1 MSLLLSLIQRCWF
14 LIFYKIAAIA
24 NSLIL
29 LHRVIVNLPRS
40 TLVLVPDIFVLEQK
54 PEFFAQVAQWH
65 HQECER
71 QGLKSSLAL
80 RQQRL
85 VLHVQQNTI
94 PKTLIALRGNQ
105 LVGCTSLVNYTYRSS
120 ERMPKVAS
128 ESPVWLSNLFV
139 LENLRQQGIGNLL
152 IDAAKNYA
160 LGLGLEELW
169 LSATDYT
176 DYYQKRGWEIVRR
189 TRLGGRQVNVM
200 RVGM

>member
-1 MSLLLSLIQRCWF
+1 ML
-14 LIFYKIAAIA
+14 A
-24 NSLIL
+24 
-29 LHRVIVNLPRS
+29 
-40 TLVLVPDIFVLEQK
+40 PDIFVLEKK

-71 QGLKSSLAL
+71 QGLKSSIPL

-85 VLHVQQNTI
+85 VLHVQENPI
-94 PKTLIALRGNQ
+94 PKTLIALRGKQ
-105 LVGCTSLVNYTYRSS
+105 LVGCASLVNYTYRSS

-128 ESPVWLSNLFV
+128 PSPVWLSNLFV
-139 LENLRQQGIGNLL
+139 LEEFRNQGFGNSL

-160 LGLGLEELW
+160 QDLGLEELW

-200 RVGM
+200 RVGL

>member
-1 MSLLLSLIQRCWF
+1 ML
-14 LIFYKIAAIA
+14 A
-24 NSLIL
+24 
-29 LHRVIVNLPRS
+29 
-40 TLVLVPDIFVLEQK
+40 PDIFVLEKK

-71 QGLKSSLAL
+71 QGLKSSIAL

-85 VLHVQQNTI
+85 VLHVQENPI
-94 PKTLIALRGNQ
+94 PKTLIALRGKQ
-105 LVGCTSLVNYTYRSS
+105 LVGCASLVNYTYRSS

-128 ESPVWLSNLFV
+128 PSPVWLTNLFV
-139 LENLRQQGIGNLL
+139 LEEFRNQGFGNSL

-160 LGLGLEELW
+160 QDLGLEELW

-200 RVGM
+200 RVIL

>member
-1 MSLLLSLIQRCWF
+1 M
-14 LIFYKIAAIA
+14 
-24 NSLIL
+24 
-29 LHRVIVNLPRS
+29 IVNPSHSVIPLS
-40 TLVLVPDIFVLEQK
+40 IFALQSQPD
-54 PEFFAQVAQWH
+54 FFAQVAHWH

-85 VLHVQQNTI
+85 VLHVQKNAI
-94 PKTLIALRGNQ
+94 PKTIIALRGDQ
-105 LVGCTSLVNYTYRSS
+105 LVGCVSLVNYTYRSS

-139 LENLRQQGIGNLL
+139 QENLRHQGIGNAL
-152 IDAAKNYA
+152 IDAAKHYA
-160 LGLGLEELW
+160 QSLELEELW

-176 DYYQKRGWEIVRR
+176 EYYQKRGWEIVRR

-200 RVGM
+200 RVGI

>member
-1 MSLLLSLIQRCWF
+1 MIVKLSAVKKELSLKLC
-14 LIFYKIAAIA
+14 
-24 NSLIL
+24 
-29 LHRVIVNLPRS
+29 
-40 TLVLVPDIFVLEQK
+40 TLEFQ

-85 VLHVQQNTI
+85 VLHMRDNNI
-94 PKTLIALRGNQ
+94 PKTLIALRQHQ
-105 LVGCTSLVNYTYRSS
+105 LLGCVSLVDYTYRSS
-120 ERMPKVAS
+120 ERMPKVTT

-139 LENLRQQGIGNLL
+139 QENYRRQGVGNQL

-160 LGLGLEELW
+160 QNLGLEELW

-189 TRLGGRQVNVM
+189 TKLGGRQVNVM
-200 RVGM
+200 RVAL

>member
-1 MSLLLSLIQRCWF
+1 MNLSS
-14 LIFYKIAAIA
+14 
-24 NSLIL
+24 SLIL
-29 LHRVIVNLPRS
+29 APE
-40 TLVLVPDIFVLEQK
+40 IFLLEKK
-54 PEFFAQVAQWH
+54 PKFFAQVAQWH

-71 QGLKSSLAL
+71 QGLKSSIAL

-85 VLHVQQNTI
+85 VLHVQENAI

-105 LVGCTSLVNYTYRSS
+105 LIGCSSLVNYTYRSS

-128 ESPVWLSNLFV
+128 PSPVWLSNLFV
-139 LENLRQQGIGNLL
+139 LEEFRYQGIGNSL
-152 IDAAKNYA
+152 IDAAKTYA
-160 LGLGLEELW
+160 HDLGLEELW

-200 RVGM
+200 RVGL

>member
-1 MSLLLSLIQRCWF
+1 MNLSSSTF
-14 LIFYKIAAIA
+14 VIA
-24 NSLIL
+24 
-29 LHRVIVNLPRS
+29 
-40 TLVLVPDIFVLEQK
+40 PDIVILEQK

-85 VLHVQQNTI
+85 VLHVQENTI
-94 PKTLIALRGNQ
+94 PKTLIALCGNQ
-105 LVGCTSLVNYTYRSS
+105 LVGCVSLVNYTYRSS

-128 ESPVWLSNLFV
+128 PSPVWLSNLFV
-139 LENLRQQGIGNLL
+139 LENLRHQGIGNAL

-160 LGLGLEELW
+160 QSLELEELW

-176 DYYQKRGWEIVRR
+176 DYYQKRDWEIVRR

-200 RVGM
+200 RVGL

>member
-1 MSLLLSLIQRCWF
+1 MNLFSPTSV
-14 LIFYKIAAIA
+14 IA
-24 NSLIL
+24 
-29 LHRVIVNLPRS
+29 
-40 TLVLVPDIFVLEQK
+40 TDIFFLEQK

-71 QGLKSSLAL
+71 QGLKSSIAL

-85 VLHVQQNTI
+85 VLHVQRSAI
-94 PKTLIALRGNQ
+94 PKTLIALRNNQ
-105 LVGCTSLVNYTYRSS
+105 VIGCVSLVNYTYRSS

-139 LENLRQQGIGNLL
+139 LENLRHQGIGNTL
-152 IDAAKNYA
+152 INAAKKYA
-160 LGLGLEELW
+160 HNLDLDELW

-189 TRLGGRQVNVM
+189 TKLGGRQVNVM
-200 RVGM
+200 RVGLAG

>member
-1 MSLLLSLIQRCWF
+1 MKSS
-14 LIFYKIAAIA
+14 
-24 NSLIL
+24 
-29 LHRVIVNLPRS
+29 RS
-40 TLVLVPDIFVLEQK
+40 TVVIAPDIYLLEQR
-54 PEFFAQVAQWH
+54 PALFAQVAQWH

-71 QGLKSSLAL
+71 QGVKSSLAL

-85 VLHVQQNTI
+85 VLHVQQSSI
-94 PKTLIALRGNQ
+94 PKTLIAMRSNQ
-105 LVGCTSLVNYTYRSS
+105 LVGCVSLVNYTYRSS

-139 LENLRQQGIGNLL
+139 LENLRHQGLGNAL

-160 LGLGLEELW
+160 RDLGLDELW

-176 DYYQKRGWEIVRR
+176 DYYQKRGWEVVRL

-200 RVGM
+200 RAEF

>member
-1 MSLLLSLIQRCWF
+1 MNLFSPISH
-14 LIFYKIAAIA
+14 IA
-24 NSLIL
+24 S
-29 LHRVIVNLPRS
+29 
-40 TLVLVPDIFVLEQK
+40 DIFFLEQK

-85 VLHVQQNTI
+85 VLHVQRSAI

-105 LVGCTSLVNYTYRSS
+105 VVGCVSLVNYTYRSS

-139 LENLRQQGIGNLL
+139 LENLRHQGVGNAL
-152 IDAAKNYA
+152 IDAAKKYA
-160 LGLGLEELW
+160 QNLDLEELW

-189 TRLGGRQVNVM
+189 TKLGGRQVNVM
-200 RVGM
+200 RVGL